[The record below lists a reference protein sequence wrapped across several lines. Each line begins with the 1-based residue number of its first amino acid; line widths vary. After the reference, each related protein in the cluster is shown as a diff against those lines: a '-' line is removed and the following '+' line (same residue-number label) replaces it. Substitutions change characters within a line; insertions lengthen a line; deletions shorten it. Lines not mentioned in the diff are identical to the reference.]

1 MDCLE
6 MVLEELIGYLEDNQ
20 FIFLVFYILG

>member
-1 MDCLE
+1 MDCSE

-20 FIFLVFYILG
+20 FTFSAPYTLG